1 MTILDEIVEYKKLE
15 LAHRKEQ
22 LPIEKIW
29 SDIEKMPEPRDFK
42 SAISKPNRINLI
54 AEIKKA
60 SPSAGEIVEN
70 FDVKEIAKQYEEANA
85 DAISVLT
92 ETKYFQGDIFHIDLV
107 RQVSELPILRKDF
120 IVDEYQIYESRYFG
134 ADAVLLIAAILDI
147 EKIKKFLKI
156 VNDLNLSAIVEIHT
170 EEELKI
176 VLNTDAK
183 IIGINN
189 RNLSD
194 LTVDLNTTLNLREKI
209 PGDKIIISESGIK
222 TKQDIEKLKRSG
234 INAVL
239 IGEYLMKSQDIKN
252 TIVDLLLWGGFYG

>member
-1 MTILDEIVEYKKLE
+1 MNILDEIVEYKKLE

-29 SDIEKMPEPRDFK
+29 SDIEKMPAARDFK

-60 SPSAGEIVEN
+60 SPSAGEIVKE
-70 FDVKEIAKQYEEANA
+70 FDIKKIAKDYEEANA

-134 ADAVLLIAAILDI
+134 ADAVLFIAAILDI

-156 VNDLNLSAIVEIHT
+156 AIGLTLSAIVEVHT
-170 EEELKI
+170 AEELTK
-176 VLNTDAK
+176 VLKTDAK

-222 TKQDIEKLKRSG
+222 SKQDIEKLKRSG

-239 IGEYLMKSQDIKN
+239 IGEHFMKSQDIKKSSAE
-252 TIVDLLLWGGFYG
+252 LFG

>member
-1 MTILDEIVEYKKLE
+1 MNILDEIVEYKKLE
-15 LAHRKEQ
+15 LTHRKER

-29 SDIEKMPEPRDFK
+29 SDIEKMPAPRDFK

-60 SPSAGEIVEN
+60 SPSAGEIVKD
-70 FDVKEIAKQYEEANA
+70 FDVKKIAKDYEEANA
-85 DAISVLT
+85 DAIYVLT

-107 RQVSELPILRKDF
+107 RQVSELPLLRKDF

-147 EKIKKFLKI
+147 EKINKFLKI
-156 VNDLNLSAIVEIHT
+156 VNDLNLSAIVEVHT

-194 LTVDLNTTLNLREKI
+194 LTVDINTTLNLREKI
-209 PGDKIIISESGIK
+209 SGDKIIISESGIK
-222 TKQDIEKLKRSG
+222 TKQDIEKLKSIG

-239 IGEYLMKSQDIKN
+239 IGEHFMKSQDIKKSAAE
-252 TIVDLLLWGGFYG
+252 LFG